1 MGAWHVHG
9 DQFLAKGCAGRAVF
23 KICAAYFKLGQVLR
37 VAAKMAFDSSP
48 IIAVTQ
54 EAYSSADDSSSPNA
68 RARSSFGSAYALCW
82 HLHPGIPCLALGF
95 TAEHPQLLT
104 PGHVRTLRS

>member
-54 EAYSSADDSSSPNA
+54 EATQVLMTAAPPMPELEAALEVHMRYAGTYIQVF
-68 RARSSFGSAYALCW
+68 RVLRLGSLLSILNYL
-82 HLHPGIPCLALGF
+82 HLDM
-95 TAEHPQLLT
+95 
-104 PGHVRTLRS
+104 